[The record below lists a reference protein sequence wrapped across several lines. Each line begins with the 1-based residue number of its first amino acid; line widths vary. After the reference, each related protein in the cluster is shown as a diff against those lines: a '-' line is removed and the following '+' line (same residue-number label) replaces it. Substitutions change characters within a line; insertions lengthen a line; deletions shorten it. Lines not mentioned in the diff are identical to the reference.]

1 MSVYLP
7 RRLYEILPY
16 AYVVAGLA
24 ACSASYLAS
33 NALIS
38 NLAFGAGAIAIVGG
52 LMLILRRRSYRDD
65 AARYDRHSLD
75 D

>member
-1 MSVYLP
+1 MYLP

-16 AYVVAGLA
+16 GYVLAGLLLCVGSYVASGSALSDAAFAVGALAIVAG
-24 ACSASYLAS
+24 
-33 NALIS
+33 
-38 NLAFGAGAIAIVGG
+38 FV
-52 LMLILRRRSYRDD
+52 LILRRRSYRDD